1 MRQFLDL
8 NRHFTIAHRGGSKLR
23 PENTMAAFD
32 HAVELGVDAIELDV
46 HLSRDGQPVVIHDPT
61 LQRTTTGSGA
71 VADFTAEQLSQFNVP
86 ALKSVLERHREMPFM
101 IELKGDSEPLVRAVA
116 KAVDESHAGERVSFG
131 SFSHVA
137 LTLLRA
143 TGWVLTS
150 ASVPE
155 VTAALIR
162 SKCFIRPA
170 RNRAYQ
176 LFQIPEVTST
186 GTRVVSPRFVKLA
199 RAAGLPVQVWVVDA
213 ADDVRRLLQWGVT
226 GFISDRPDVVKATL
240 AAAARG
246 AAGAALGA
254 TEAGG

>member
-8 NRHFTIAHRGGSKLR
+8 DRRFTIAHRGGSKLR

-46 HLSRDGQPVVIHDPT
+46 HLSRDGHAVVIHDPT

-71 VADFTAEQLSQFNVP
+71 VADFTADELARFNVP
-86 ALKSVLERHREMPFM
+86 TLKSVLERHREMPFM
-101 IELKGDSEPLVRAVA
+101 IELKQESPEMVRAAA
-116 KAVDESHAGERVSFG
+116 KAVDEARAGERVSFG
-131 SFSHVA
+131 SFSQTA

-155 VTAALIR
+155 VTSALIR
-162 SKCFIRPA
+162 SKCFLRPS
-170 RNRAYQ
+170 RSRAYQ
-176 LFQIPEVTST
+176 LFQIPEVTKT
-186 GTRVVSPRFVKLA
+186 GARVVSPRFVRLA
-199 RAAGLPVQVWVVDA
+199 RAAGLPVQVWVVDE
-213 ADDVRRLLQWGVT
+213 ADDVRRLLAWGVT

-240 AAAARG
+240 AAAAPG
-246 AAGAALGA
+246 AGK
-254 TEAGG
+254 AGG

>member
-8 NRHFTIAHRGGSKLR
+8 GRRFTIAHRGGSKLR

-46 HLSRDGQPVVIHDPT
+46 HLSRDGHAVVIHDPT
-61 LQRTTTGSGA
+61 LQRTTEGSGA
-71 VADFTAEQLSQFNVP
+71 VADFTADELARFNVP
-86 ALKSVLERHREMPFM
+86 TLKSVLERHRDMPFM
-101 IELKGDSEPLVRAVA
+101 IELKQESPGMVRAAA
-116 KAVDESHAGERVSFG
+116 KAVDETRASERVSFG
-131 SFSHVA
+131 SFSQTA

-143 TGWVLTS
+143 TGWVMTS

-162 SKCFIRPA
+162 SKCFLRPP
-170 RNRAYQ
+170 RNRAYE
-176 LFQIPEVTST
+176 LFQIPEMTGT

-199 RAAGLPVQVWVVDA
+199 RAAGLPVQVWVVDQ
-213 ADDVRRLLQWGVT
+213 ADDVRRLLTWGVT

-240 AAAARG
+240 AAAA
-246 AAGAALGA
+246 LGA
-254 TEAGG
+254 GTAGG

>member
-8 NRHFTIAHRGGSKLR
+8 DRRFTIAHRGGSKLR

-46 HLSRDGQPVVIHDPT
+46 HLSRDGHAVVIHDPT
-61 LQRTTTGSGA
+61 LQRTTEGAGA
-71 VADFTAEQLSQFNVP
+71 VADFTAEELARFNVP
-86 ALKSVLERHREMPFM
+86 TLKSVLERHREMPFM
-101 IELKGDSEPLVRAVA
+101 IELKQESPEMVRATA

-131 SFSHVA
+131 SFSQTA

-143 TGWVLTS
+143 TGWVMTS

-155 VTAALIR
+155 VTSALIR
-162 SKCFIRPA
+162 SKCFLRPA

-176 LFQIPEVTST
+176 LFQIPEVTKA

-199 RAAGLPVQVWVVDA
+199 RAAGLPVQVWVVDEGE
-213 ADDVRRLLQWGVT
+213 DVRRLLSWGVT

-240 AAAARG
+240 AAAA
-246 AAGAALGA
+246 LGA
-254 TEAGG
+254 GEIGG

>member
-8 NRHFTIAHRGGSKLR
+8 NRRFTIAHRGGSKLR

-32 HAVELGVDAIELDV
+32 HAVDLGVDAIEVDV
-46 HLSRDGQPVVIHDPT
+46 HLSRDGHAVVIHDPT
-61 LQRTTTGSGA
+61 LQRTTSGSGA

-86 ALKSVLERHREMPFM
+86 TLRSVLERHRGMPFM
-101 IELKGDSEPLVRAVA
+101 IELKGESETLVHAVA

-131 SFSHVA
+131 SFSHTA

-155 VTAALIR
+155 VTSALIR
-162 SKCFIRPA
+162 SKCFLRPS

-213 ADDVRRLLQWGVT
+213 AEDVRRLLQWGVT
-226 GFISDRPDVVKATL
+226 GFITDRPDVVMREIGQRAEGKGQ
-240 AAAARG
+240 R
-246 AAGAALGA
+246 
-254 TEAGG
+254 